1 MLKKLSFALLMLT
14 IVGCKSGADVEEVTG
29 TVTLDGTAIP
39 GANITFS
46 PVAGGTGA
54 AAVGTTDTSG
64 KFTVTD
70 MNSDKPGSGAKA
82 GEYKVGV
89 RWYKPSDPSSA
100 SATGDGGETTKLAD
114 DKAARTG
121 VSGPEVLLPA
131 AYGDP
136 ETSGL
141 TATVKNGGPNNF
153 DFPLDSKFKGAS
165 AK

>member
-1 MLKKLSFALLMLT
+1 MLAM
-14 IVGCKSGADVEEVTG
+14 VGCDSGPKVQPVTG

-54 AAVGTTDTSG
+54 AAVGTSDASG
-64 KFTVTD
+64 KYTVTD
-70 MNSDKPGSGAKA
+70 MKSTKPGSGAAA
-82 GEYKVGV
+82 GDYKVGI

-114 DKAARTG
+114 DKAARTQ
-121 VSGPEVLLPA
+121 VSGPEVLLPS

-141 TATVKNGGPNNF
+141 TATVSASGENTF
-153 DFPLDSKFKGAS
+153 DFPLDSKFKGAG
-165 AK
+165 K